1 MWGRAQRASYCGA
14 SGFVKDIAEHVI
26 DDIGHRLSC
35 GVTVDRAQPLIPFYR
50 SQNLGCPG
58 IIHFLQIT
66 PIGFVDK
73 GGFNRASERTFAWLG
88 RCCRLARGAGRNT
101 SGCSAALILM
111 ADIPMLL
118 RRFVR
123 PCNSRKAFE
132 SDSQECVPRSSKIPR
147 QSRFQ
152 I

>member
-66 PIGFVDK
+66 PIGLNHDLSIREVLIGRPNAPSLGWGDAAGWP
-73 GGFNRASERTFAWLG
+73 GGQGEIHPAVL
-88 RCCRLARGAGRNT
+88 
-101 SGCSAALILM
+101 
-111 ADIPMLL
+111 
-118 RRFVR
+118 
-123 PCNSRKAFE
+123 
-132 SDSQECVPRSSKIPR
+132 QH
-147 QSRFQ
+147 
-152 I
+152 